1 MNLILLFDKDF
12 ISPGRVRL
20 KGRRLRH
27 VREVHRA
34 LVGDELYVGMA
45 DGLMGSGRILSI
57 GSDCLEMD
65 VTLDRQP
72 PPALQ
77 TTLIMALPRPKVLK
91 RILISVS
98 AIGVKKIVLLNSY
111 RVEKSFWQSP
121 VLIGENLKKQLI
133 LGLEQGCDTIL
144 PEVIIRSRF
153 KPFVEDE
160 LPEMIAGTLP
170 LVAHPGSPEGCPCN
184 IGRRPVTVA
193 IGPEG
198 GFIPYEIE
206 KLVAC
211 GFSAIHLGERLLS
224 VETAVPFI
232 LSRVV

>member
-27 VREVHRA
+27 VREIHRA
-34 LVGDELYVGMA
+34 RIGDELYVGMA

-57 GSDCLEMD
+57 GGDCLEMD
-65 VTLDRQP
+65 VKLNQKP
-72 PPALQ
+72 PPALPV
-77 TTLIMALPRPKVLK
+77 TLITALPRPKVLK
-91 RILISVS
+91 RTLISVS

-121 VLIGENLKKQLI
+121 VLIEENLKKHLI
-133 LGLEQGCDTIL
+133 LGLEQGRDTIF
-144 PEVIIRSRF
+144 PEIIIRKRF

-170 LVAHPGSPEGCPCN
+170 LVAHPGSPERCPCN
-184 IGRRPVTVA
+184 IGRPVTVA

-198 GFIPYEIE
+198 GFLHYEIE
-206 KLVAC
+206 KLLTC
-211 GFSAIHLGERLLS
+211 GFSAVHLGERLLS
-224 VETAVPFI
+224 VETSVPFI